1 MTDNQ
6 TRAAAV
12 AAEAANVMR
21 RKLEHATPAELGWPG
36 LTAEE
41 LIASEYRCWL
51 GEEHRIALRAQNE
64 LMAGSG

>member
-12 AAEAANVMR
+12 AAEMADEMR
-21 RKLEHATPAELGWPG
+21 RKLEYATPAELGWPN

-41 LIASEYRCWL
+41 LIASEYQCWL
-51 GEEHRIALRAQNE
+51 IEEHRIEEQR
-64 LMAGSG
+64 